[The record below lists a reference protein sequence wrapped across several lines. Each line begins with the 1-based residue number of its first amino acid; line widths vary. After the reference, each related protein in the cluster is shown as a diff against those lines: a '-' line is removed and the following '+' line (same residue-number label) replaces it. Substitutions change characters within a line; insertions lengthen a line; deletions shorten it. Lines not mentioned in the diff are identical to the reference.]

1 MLTKDIR
8 QKQPGWDIWRDGYVN
23 RHHLSKSTFLLP
35 RLSLVCSV
43 VLIYRCPDGET
54 PGESPQEMSDRVD
67 RTIAKIRKT
76 HQEVNI
82 FLIPLLPCHYDT
94 DRQAEDAASCP
105 EDAESCDYMIFSHGH
120 YTRCFIARW
129 CNFPIDAGYH
139 FSADPGCVSIFPNLR
154 NLHFRIFAADL

>member
-1 MLTKDIR
+1 M
-8 QKQPGWDIWRDGYVN
+8 GYLA
-23 RHHLSKSTFLLP
+23 RW
-35 RLSLVCSV
+35 VCFPPCITQNSMNLFSVRPPCLRV
-43 VLIYRCPDGET
+43 VLIDRCPDGET

-82 FLIPLLPCHYDT
+82 FHIPLLPCQNDT
-94 DRQAEDAASCP
+94 NRQAEDAASCP

-139 FSADPGCVSIFPNLR
+139 FSADPGCVSQIQDFR
-154 NLHFRIFAADL
+154 NLLFSHFRR